1 MDTLLS
7 ILGGVVSGG
16 ATGLLGV
23 LLQRFFDYKKQQLD
37 LQIVKLN
44 HENALAL
51 AAAETDRARLRAD
64 AETRIADRSADAK
77 EHAADQDLAA
87 RTVEAESRN
96 LLASFE
102 QDRSTYLEKGA
113 QLGKGWPAKAV
124 LLMMG
129 AVDFARGLLRP
140 ALTVHLTVVVT
151 LMFSQM
157 LVLLKLQG
165 HEWTVSELVPI
176 VKLIVTTILYC
187 WTTCV
192 VWWFGTRPGQP
203 QAK

>member
-1 MDTLLS
+1 MTAILALLS
-7 ILGGVVSGG
+7 SVVSGG

-23 LLQRFFDYKKQQLD
+23 LLQRFFDYRKQQLD
-37 LQIVKLN
+37 LEVIRLN
-44 HENALAL
+44 HANALAL
-51 AAAETDRARLRAD
+51 AAAETDRARLRAEAD
-64 AETRIADRSADAK
+64 AKIADRGAAAS
-77 EHAADQDLAA
+77 EHVADQDLAA
-87 RTVEAESRN
+87 RTIEADSRN

-113 QLGKGWPAKAV
+113 QLGKGWPAKLV

-140 ALTVHLTVVVT
+140 ALTVHLTVIVT

-157 LVLLKLQG
+157 LVLLKLVG
-165 HEWTVSELVPI
+165 HEWAAGELVPI
-176 VKLIVTTILYC
+176 VKMIVNTILYC

-192 VWWFGTRPGQP
+192 VWWFGTRPGQSQP
-203 QAK
+203 K